1 MGSKSSSS
9 SGSSGLNIAKWRSYS
24 NNCSCEKEDNQTFD
38 EFNEMKE
45 NNQKVKEIRWLVVPI
60 MSTGARVASNI
71 GRGILD
77 TITLGLAEIGF
88 QGKRLSHDALEV
100 KIRCIKCEKS
110 STYTLEFT
118 DRGSYMSLGEY
129 SCYSP
134 IDGSYYLYP
143 KNMPLKNLRNVY
155 NMFKKESK
163 DYDLVWFNC
172 KHWAKKVY
180 YYIED
185 NYC

>member
-1 MGSKSSSS
+1 
-9 SGSSGLNIAKWRSYS
+9 
-24 NNCSCEKEDNQTFD
+24 
-38 EFNEMKE
+38 
-45 NNQKVKEIRWLVVPI
+45 

-88 QGKRLSHDALEV
+88 QGRRLSHDCLYAQV
-100 KIRCIKCEKS
+100 RCTKCKKS
-110 STYTLEFT
+110 STYTLEFK
-118 DRGSYMSLGEY
+118 DDGSSMSCGEY
-129 SCYSP
+129 NRYSP

-143 KNMPLKNLRNVY
+143 RNMSLKNLRGVY
-155 NMFKKESK
+155 NRFKKKGK
-163 DYDLVWFNC
+163 DYDIVWFNC